1 MPKRG
6 AFALVMTA
14 LAVVLLLGFRTP
26 EDIAAI
32 TGGDQRAAVT
42 GGTGTTGTAGSSGT
56 TGIIRLP
63 GTDDGA
69 TGGAEPSD
77 GAPAT
82 DDGATATDD
91 GATATDDGA
100 TATEDGAPSATG
112 DTAPTQAQTVTGPV
126 VSTRWGTVQVEIT
139 VEGGQLTDVAA
150 IQLPNG
156 DRRSASISN
165 QVEPMLRSQALSA
178 QSAAIDGVSG
188 ATYTSN
194 AYARSLQAA
203 LDTAG
208 L

>member
-32 TGGDQRAAVT
+32 TGGDQQAGVT
-42 GGTGTTGTAGSSGT
+42 GAAGT
-56 TGIIRLP
+56 TGIAA
-63 GTDDGA
+63 DGS
-69 TGGAEPSD
+69 TGGAGDS
-77 GAPAT
+77 T
-82 DDGATATDD
+82 
-91 GATATDDGA
+91 
-100 TATEDGAPSATG
+100 TG
-112 DTAPTQAQTVTGPV
+112 DTTTGGAGDPTAQAQALTVTGPV
-126 VSTRWGTVQVEIT
+126 VSTRWGAVQVEIT
-139 VEGGQLTDVAA
+139 VENGQLADVVAL
-150 IQLPNG
+150 QLPDG
-156 DRRSASISN
+156 DRRSASISS
-165 QVEPMLRSQALSA
+165 QVEPTLRSQALSA

-188 ATYTSN
+188 ATYTSD

>member
-32 TGGDQRAAVT
+32 TGGDQQAGVTGAAGTTGVAADGSTGVAGDATTDGST
-42 GGTGTTGTAGSSGT
+42 GGTGDATTGDT
-56 TGIIRLP
+56 
-63 GTDDGA
+63 A
-69 TGGAEPSD
+69 TGGASD
-77 GAPAT
+77 P
-82 DDGATATDD
+82 TAQD
-91 GATATDDGA
+91 
-100 TATEDGAPSATG
+100 
-112 DTAPTQAQTVTGPV
+112 QAVTVTGPV
-126 VSTRWGTVQVEIT
+126 VSTRWGAVQVEIT
-139 VEGGQLTDVAA
+139 VENGQLADVAA
-150 IQLPNG
+150 LQLPDG
-156 DRRSASISN
+156 DRRSANISS
-165 QVEPMLRSQALSA
+165 QVEPTLRSQALSA

-188 ATYTSN
+188 ATYTSD

>member
-32 TGGDQRAAVT
+32 TGGDQQAGVS
-42 GGTGTTGTAGSSGT
+42 GTAGTTGVAADRSTGGAGDGT
-56 TGIIRLP
+56 T
-63 GTDDGA
+63 DGSTGGASDATTGDTA
-69 TGGAEPSD
+69 TGGASD
-77 GAPAT
+77 
-82 DDGATATDD
+82 
-91 GATATDDGA
+91 
-100 TATEDGAPSATG
+100 
-112 DTAPTQAQTVTGPV
+112 PTPQAQSRTVTGPV
-126 VSTRWGTVQVEIT
+126 VSTRWGAVQVEIT
-139 VEGGQLTDVAA
+139 VENGQLADVAA
-150 IQLPNG
+150 LQLPDG
-156 DRRSASISN
+156 DRRSASISS
-165 QVEPMLRSQALSA
+165 QVEPTLRSQALSA

-188 ATYTSN
+188 ATYTSD